1 MKLFLIILTI
11 FIFLVIYLVIRRKR
25 READDSGISVKGN
38 PNFDDMVLCVAESC
52 RNVICLALDSLADVD
67 VINACKNHRI
77 SSDSLCTLDNKV
89 RRSFGVNSDNNSR
102 LVYVCGGSSL

>member
-52 RNVICLALDSLADVD
+52 RNVICGLFLSYITVL
-67 VINACKNHRI
+67 
-77 SSDSLCTLDNKV
+77 
-89 RRSFGVNSDNNSR
+89 
-102 LVYVCGGSSL
+102 SSLFNKLIPPHHFHIITIAHAVIVFSSANYL